1 MYSKID
7 LIEAKESP
15 RLSED
20 NTLCWYEGDVF
31 SINWKITLL
40 DDQGN
45 MKDFQPTDHL
55 LFQFYSEDN
64 PNKPVAKFDFT
75 NIITDYV
82 TLNFTSAISKKMPAG
97 TYTYCVKYITYT
109 DEGLV
114 NTITT
119 VGANGIAKVENC
131 H

>member
-7 LIEAKESP
+7 LIEAKDSP

-45 MKDFQPTDHL
+45 MKEFQPTDHL

-75 NIITDYV
+75 NITKDYV

-109 DEGLV
+109 DEGSI

-119 VGANGIAKVENC
+119 VGANGIAKVDNC

>member
-7 LIEAKESP
+7 LIEAKDSP

-45 MKDFQPTDHL
+45 VKGFQPTDHL

-75 NIITDYV
+75 NITTDYV

-97 TYTYCVKYITYT
+97 TYMYCVKYITYT

>member
-7 LIEAKESP
+7 LIEAKDSP

-45 MKDFQPTDHL
+45 MKEFQPTDHL

-75 NIITDYV
+75 NITKDHV
-82 TLNFTSAISKKMPAG
+82 TLDFTSAISKKMPAG

-109 DEGLV
+109 DEGSV

-119 VGANGIAKVENC
+119 VGANGISKVENC

>member
-7 LIEAKESP
+7 LIESKDSP

-45 MKDFQPTDHL
+45 MKEFQPTDHL

-75 NIITDYV
+75 NITKDYV
-82 TLNFTSAISKKMPAG
+82 TLNLTSAISKKMPAG

-109 DEGLV
+109 DEGSV

-119 VGANGIAKVENC
+119 VGANGIAKVDNC